1 MAKSWKK
8 LFKYVQKT
16 YSTLKDNND
25 EGKKAKGTKKRVIKR
40 KRKFENYKNCLKASQ
55 IINIV
60 NYVKKK
66 EAHVDSLKEDS

>member
-1 MAKSWKK
+1 MDESWKK
-8 LFKYVQKT
+8 LFSYVQKT

-40 KRKFENYKNCLKASQ
+40 KMKFENYKNYLKASQ

-66 EAHVDSLKEDS
+66 EADVDSFKEDS

>member
-1 MAKSWKK
+1 M
-8 LFKYVQKT
+8 FKYVQKT

-40 KRKFENYKNCLKASQ
+40 KMKFENYKNCLKASQ